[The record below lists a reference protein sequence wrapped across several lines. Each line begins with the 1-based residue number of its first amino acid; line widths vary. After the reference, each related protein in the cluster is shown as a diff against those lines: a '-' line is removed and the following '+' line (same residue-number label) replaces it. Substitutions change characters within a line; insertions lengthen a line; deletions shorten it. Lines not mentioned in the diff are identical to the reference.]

1 MSARRRSSKGRQRQ
15 QPTAYNPLVEAN
27 RSRLAQI
34 AKKVCSASGRDRRA
48 AKETARRPA
57 EPIDSSSEDEIDKIA
72 CEACKRDS
80 DDDNMLLCD
89 GGGCDRGYHLYCLR
103 PKLEGIPKGK
113 WYCPVCAGDRSKAR
127 SKTPVPTIALSIC
140 VAPKCTRT
148 HAHIKAAPARSR
160 VALTRFG
167 TCGGH

>member
-34 AKKVCSASGRDRRA
+34 AKKVSSASGRDRRA
-48 AKETARRPA
+48 AKETARCPA
-57 EPIDSSSEDEIDKIA
+57 EPIDSSSEDGIDKIA
-72 CEACKRDS
+72 CEACKKDS
-80 DDDNMLLCD
+80 GDDNMLLCD

-113 WYCPVCAGDRSKAR
+113 WYCPVCSGDRSKAR

-140 VAPKCTRT
+140 VGPKCTRT
-148 HAHIKAAPARSR
+148 HAHINAAPARPR
-160 VALTRFG
+160 VARTRFG
-167 TCGGH
+167 ACRGH